1 MVGLDTLVGLVN
13 WSTVFVEAIFESS
26 FCFSYTLFV
35 TAFSL
40 SHVNKVFRVA
50 GNVVS
55 TWSSFA
61 CGMECVRSKR
71 VGYVSCT

>member
-1 MVGLDTLVGLVN
+1 M
-13 WSTVFVEAIFESS
+13 FVEAIFGSS
-26 FCFSYTLFV
+26 FCFSFILFV

-55 TWSSFA
+55 TWFCFA

-71 VGYVSCT
+71 IGYVVARRTAAAALKRA